1 MFPEFQSVVHR
12 QKEVEP
18 KHRGVHGKIDQAGA
32 HRRIAKG
39 LHGRGE
45 RDAVHDDD
53 KSNHNP
59 PEWIEQKA
67 TQFFAKEDS
76 ENTHERAKLRQEK

>member
-1 MFPEFQSVVHR
+1 
-12 QKEVEP
+12 
-18 KHRGVHGKIDQAGA
+18 
-32 HRRIAKG
+32 
-39 LHGRGE
+39 
-45 RDAVHDDD
+45 VHDDD